1 MVNNGPLVAL
11 AYLKMV
17 EPTMQFNKR
26 AQLDRAKVLSGKELI
41 VTAMDKIT
49 SAGLDCFFAQSYLQ
63 SAVDCMD
70 NALNDKT
77 FVETD
82 TAFKDIIVSKVNPAI
97 NLLYVAVGKYYCQN
111 EFNFQEKMIPILK
124 EVVDH
129 CIAEKEY
136 FGYDKEIR
144 EENVVCG

>member
-1 MVNNGPLVAL
+1 MINNGPLVAL

-17 EPTMQFNKR
+17 EPAMQFNKR
-26 AQLDRAKVLSGKELI
+26 AQLDRTKVLSGKDLI
-41 VTAMDKIT
+41 ATAMDKIT
-49 SAGLDCFFAQSYLQ
+49 EANLDCFFTLSYLQ

-70 NALNDKT
+70 NALSDKT

-82 TAFKDIIVSKVNPAI
+82 TEFKNIIVEKVNSAI
-97 NLLYVAVGKYYCQN
+97 HSLYVPVGRYYCEN

-124 EVVDH
+124 EIVDH

-136 FGYDKEIR
+136 FGYEKEIR
-144 EENVVCG
+144 EETGVCG